1 MTLKKGMTDGI
12 PIALGYLS
20 VSFTFGLM
28 AVAGGLEIWQ
38 AVLISAA
45 NLTSAGQLAGLDIML
60 AHGGLLEMA
69 LAQLIINLR
78 YSLMS
83 IAIAQKADES
93 MTTRARLGI
102 GFGITDEIFALAVGR
117 HETLCKSYMTGLI
130 ITPFLGWTLGTL
142 AGAVLGSILPGFV
155 VDALGIAL
163 YAMFLAIIIPPAR
176 RDIRVAAVIFIAAAL
191 SCLRFYTPLRGII
204 SSGFTVI
211 IASVVASALG
221 ALIFSREGE

>member
-1 MTLKKGMTDGI
+1 MTLKKGMLDGI

-28 AVAGGLEIWQ
+28 AVAGGLYIWQ

-60 AHGGLLEMA
+60 ASGGFIEMA

-83 IAIAQKADES
+83 IAISQKADES
-93 MTTRARLGI
+93 MTTRARLCI
-102 GFGITDEIFALAVGR
+102 GFGVTDEIFALAVGR
-117 HETLCKSYMTGLI
+117 HETIGKSYMTGLI

-142 AGAVLGSILPGFV
+142 AGAVLGSVLPGFV

-163 YAMFLAIIIPPAR
+163 YAMFLSIIIPPAR
-176 RDIRVAAVIFIAAAL
+176 RDIRVATAISIAAAL
-191 SCLRFYTPLRGII
+191 SCLRYYTPLRSII
-204 SSGFTVI
+204 SSGFTII
-211 IASVVASALG
+211 IASVTASAVC
-221 ALIFSREGE
+221 ALLFAKEGE

>member
-60 AHGGLLEMA
+60 TSGGFLEMA
-69 LAQLIINLR
+69 LVQFIINLR

-83 IAIAQKADES
+83 IAISQKADKS
-93 MTTRARLGI
+93 MTTSARLGI

-117 HETLCKSYMTGLI
+117 YETLGKRYMTGLI

-142 AGAVLGSILPGFV
+142 AGAVFGSILPGFV

-176 RDIRVAAVIFIAAAL
+176 HDIRVATVICIAAAL
-191 SCLRFYTPLRGII
+191 SCLRYYTPLRGII
-204 SSGFTVI
+204 SSGFTII
-211 IASVVASALG
+211 IASVTASTLCAL
-221 ALIFSREGE
+221 LFTKEDK